1 MKCSLLSK
9 RLSNPCDIES
19 NRGCDAKKRADQHIQ
34 HERTS
39 TNKSNCSIESWIS
52 NPGQEP
58 ESDELKHIRSENE
71 DRTQEIRKK
80 MSVIDQHRRLGI
92 ETNPPTTNESRTRQ
106 NLSTLAASM
115 GYTKKIERKDRIGE
129 EKDREDPT
137 SMVTTTK
144 NERKK
149 RRGGDGEDVPTWL
162 LFFFPLAF
170 RARGWAAR

>member
-1 MKCSLLSK
+1 MIIVWLWC
-9 RLSNPCDIES
+9 
-19 NRGCDAKKRADQHIQ
+19 KKEGR
-34 HERTS
+34 S
-39 TNKSNCSIESWIS
+39 THSTRENEYKQIKLFDWILDLESWTRTR
-52 NPGQEP
+52 
-58 ESDELKHIRSENE
+58 IRRIKAHPIWKRRSHARN
-71 DRTQEIRKK
+71 QKK

-137 SMVTTTK
+137 SMATTTK